1 MIDQKDF
8 LFMYAVFLLKYFF
21 FFLEYRMEY
30 DLDINLHCFAFV
42 ITKNLIKMIR
52 AINKCKSHIF

>member
-1 MIDQKDF
+1 
-8 LFMYAVFLLKYFF
+8 MYAVFLLKYFF

>member
-1 MIDQKDF
+1 
-8 LFMYAVFLLKYFF
+8 
-21 FFLEYRMEY
+21 MEY

-52 AINKCKSHIF
+52 AINSVNHIFFNINFSFNIFVIK